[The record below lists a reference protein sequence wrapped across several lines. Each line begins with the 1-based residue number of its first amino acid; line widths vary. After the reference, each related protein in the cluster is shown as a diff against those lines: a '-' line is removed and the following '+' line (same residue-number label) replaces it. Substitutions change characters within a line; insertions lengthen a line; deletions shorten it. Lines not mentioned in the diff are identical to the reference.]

1 MPGRLAEA
9 TPSAYLFSGMIDV
22 GDSVGNYT
30 ITEKLGEGGMGT
42 VFLAEHPVIGS
53 KVALKA
59 IHPEFARNAEA
70 FARFVNE
77 AKAVNQIGHDHI
89 IDITDFGIARTGDC
103 YFMMEY
109 LEGETVSGALK
120 RSSRLPPDRALNIAA
135 QIADALN
142 AAHEHGVI
150 HRDLKPENIFLIVR
164 DGVQD
169 FVKVLDFGLAKL
181 THGDELGM
189 YPPRAEPVMGTP
201 YYMSPEQCEGRPEI
215 DHRSDVYALGVILF
229 EMLTGRVPFGGDAY
243 GKILVKHISVQP
255 PAARSIVAALSPALD
270 TILFRAL
277 AKSPGDR
284 FQSMSDF
291 RAALQDS
298 EGYATVWP
306 LPNASKDMTERTRA
320 ALPMART
327 EMTSRPTAT
336 HPQYVEGVG
345 QTPSLFRDSLGEV
358 WVREDVPR
366 PSHRGRGAL
375 LVALAVAAMSVGA
388 ARFRTRAR
396 YYLAMA
402 TAPNNP
408 PFVRVTFK
416 SDPEGA
422 TVVRADGTVLGVTP
436 FPSDIPYGDRPIEYV
451 IRINGYVSTTAT
463 IVPNSPSPVFALLR
477 KEAPAPEPEQPTA
490 GGLVPVLGASEAPE
504 PQWVSPVKVVRHH
517 IAAKAAPFR
526 RARAVDGDDT
536 LQPSEY

>member
-1 MPGRLAEA
+1 
-9 TPSAYLFSGMIDV
+9 MIDV

-59 IHPEFARNAEA
+59 IHPEFAQNAEV

-120 RSSRLPPDRALNIAA
+120 KTSPLPPDRALNIAT
-135 QIADALN
+135 QIANALT

-181 THGDELGM
+181 AHGDELGM
-189 YPPRAEPVMGTP
+189 YPSRAETVMGTP
-201 YYMSPEQCEGRPEI
+201 YYMSPEQCEGRPDI

-229 EMLTGRVPFGGDAY
+229 EMLTGKVPFGGDAY

-255 PAARSIVAALSPALD
+255 PAARSIVPDLSPALD

-277 AKSPGDR
+277 AKAPRDR
-284 FQSMSDF
+284 FQSMRDF
-291 RAALQDS
+291 RDALQDS

-306 LPNASKDMTERTRA
+306 LPDSSKDMAERSRA

-327 EMTSRPTAT
+327 EMTFRPPAT
-336 HPQYVEGVG
+336 HPQYVEGFG
-345 QTPSLFRDSLGEV
+345 QTPSLFRDSRGEV

-366 PSHRGRGAL
+366 PSHRGRSAL
-375 LVALAVAAMSVGA
+375 LAGLALVSMAVGA
-388 ARFRTRAR
+388 ARFRNRAR
-396 YYLAMA
+396 VFFAMA
-402 TAPNNP
+402 TAPKNP
-408 PFVRVTFK
+408 SSVQVTFS
-416 SDPEGA
+416 SDPDGA

-436 FPSDIPYGDRPIEYV
+436 FPSDVPYGDQPIAYV
-451 IRINGYVSTTAT
+451 IRLNGYVSTTAT
-463 IVPNSPSPVFALLR
+463 IIPNSRSPVFALLR
-477 KEAPAPEPEQPTA
+477 KEAPAPEPEPQPA
-490 GGLVPVLGASEAPE
+490 EELVPVLGPSEAPA
-504 PQWVSPVKVVRHH
+504 PRRPSPVKVARHH
-517 IAAKAAPFR
+517 VAARAAPFR
-526 RARAVDGDDT
+526 EAREVDGDDT
-536 LQPSEY
+536 LQPSEQ

>member
-1 MPGRLAEA
+1 
-9 TPSAYLFSGMIDV
+9 MIDV

-59 IHPEFARNAEA
+59 IHPEFAQNAEV

-109 LEGETVSGALK
+109 LEGETLSGALK

-135 QIADALN
+135 QIANALN
-142 AAHEHGVI
+142 AAHDHGVL

-189 YPPRAEPVMGTP
+189 YPSRAETVMGTP
-201 YYMSPEQCEGRPEI
+201 YYMSPEQCEGRPDI

-229 EMLTGRVPFGGDAY
+229 EMLTGKVPFGGDAY

-255 PAARSIVAALSPALD
+255 PAARSIVPDLSPALD

-291 RAALQDS
+291 RKALEDS

-306 LPNASKDMTERTRA
+306 LPDASKDMAARARA

-327 EMTSRPTAT
+327 EMTYRPTAT
-336 HPQYVEGVG
+336 HPKYVEGFG
-345 QTPSLFRDSLGEV
+345 QTPSLFRDSRGEV

-375 LVALAVAAMSVGA
+375 LVGLALVTMAVGA

-396 YYLAMA
+396 VFFAMA
-402 TAPNNP
+402 TAPKNP
-408 PFVRVTFK
+408 PSVQVTFN
-416 SDPEGA
+416 SDPDGA

-436 FPSDIPYGDRPIEYV
+436 FPSQIPYGDQPIEYV
-451 IRINGYVSTTAT
+451 LRLNGYVSTTAT
-463 IVPNSPSPVFALLR
+463 IVPNARSPVFALLR
-477 KEAPAPEPEQPTA
+477 KLVPAPEPEQKTA
-490 GGLVPVLGASEAPE
+490 GGIAPVLSASEAPA
-504 PQWVSPVKVVRHH
+504 PQRLSPVKVVHH
-517 IAAKAAPFR
+517 HVAAKAAPFR
-526 RARAVDGDDT
+526 RAREIDGDDT